1 MVVAGEVAQQRSRSD
16 IPCPKCGREMSKK
29 ECHPAST
36 VLVDACPDCA
46 GLCLDRDE
54 IQSLEVFFERMRLE
68 EQEAAK
74 RDFLSGLRRLFGG

>member
-1 MVVAGEVAQQRSRSD
+1 LTRTLAQAGRSPST
-16 IPCPKCGREMSKK
+16 IA
-29 ECHPAST
+29 ASVLALLVT
-36 VLVDACPDCA
+36 MVLVDACPDCA

-54 IQSLEVFFERMRLE
+54 IQSLEVFFERMRRE